1 MQTIINKISRL
12 PKKGNIIFLISAER
26 ELDETYFD
34 KQELKYLRQQHKKEE
49 QDFFAFNRFGYWLFV
64 QFTPKEKERNQKR
77 EKLRKAGSKA
87 CAKFNSLKL
96 NTVILASKKS
106 SCVFPYLEGIALTNY
121 QFLKYK
127 KDAGKQMNSLS
138 NIEVYQKE
146 LDDAFFNRLNII
158 TDAVSRCRDL
168 VNEPAISLSAEGL
181 AEYFRN
187 MGEEAGIKVEVFNK
201 QKIEALK
208 MGGLLAVNKGSLNP
222 PTFTIMEWK
231 PDNAINDKPYI
242 LVGKGVVYDTG
253 GLNIKTGTFMNN
265 MKMDMAGGATAAT
278 TLYAVAKAKLPVH
291 VMALVPATDN
301 RPGGNAY
308 ASGDVIRMYDGTT
321 VEVLNTDA
329 EGRLI
334 LADALAYAKK
344 FDPGLVIDMAT
355 LTGSAIRAI
364 GTFAIAAMQ
373 KKAEKPMQHLKA
385 CADHTYERIV
395 EFPLWDEYAEELK
408 SDIADITNLGGAYAG
423 QITAGKFLEH
433 FTDYPY
439 IHLDIA
445 GPAFA
450 EKAFHYYGKGATA
463 FGVRLLFY
471 FFQQLEKI

>member
-1 MQTIINKISRL
+1 MQTVINKISRL

-34 KQELKYLRQQHKKEE
+34 KRELKYIRQNHKNGK
-49 QDFFAFNRFGYWLFV
+49 QDFFAFNRYGYWLFV
-64 QFTPKEKERNQKR
+64 QFTPKDKDKDQKR
-77 EKLRKAGSKA
+77 ENLRKAGNKV
-87 CAKFNSLKL
+87 CKELNRLKL
-96 NTVILASKKS
+96 NTVIVASRKS
-106 SCVFPYLEGIALTNY
+106 SCIFPYLEGIALSNY

-127 KDAGKQMNSLS
+127 KDAGKQINSLS

-146 LDDAFFNRLNII
+146 LDAAFFNRLNII

-168 VNEPAISLSAEGL
+168 VNEPAISLSAEEL
-181 AEYFRN
+181 SAYFRK
-187 MGEEAGIKVEVFNK
+187 MGEEAGIRVEVFNK
-201 QKIEALK
+201 KKIEALK

-231 PDNAINDKPYI
+231 PENAVNDKPYV

-278 TLYAVAKAKLPVH
+278 TLYAIAKAKLPVY
-291 VMALVPATDN
+291 VTALIPATDN

-344 FDPGLVIDMAT
+344 LKPALVIDMAT

-373 KKAEKPMQHLKA
+373 KKAEKPMQHLLE
-385 CADHTYERIV
+385 CARHTYERIV

-450 EKAFHYYGKGATA
+450 EKDFHYYGKGGTA
-463 FGVRLLFY
+463 FGLRLLFY
-471 FFQQLEKI
+471 FFQQLGKK